1 MTENKN
7 KTKKTL
13 WYNERYRNGRRMVME
28 QSEVRHKVFFKTF
41 EKVLVIKGRRYQSVY
56 RIEKKKRK

>member
-13 WYNERYRNGRRMVME
+13 WYNERYRNGRMVME